1 MASISSMVEGPKS
14 SEISAIEQINE
25 ETMKEFLTKC
35 TVRDFHDTT
44 KEDYMTKSD
53 EEKKLLIINFYNY
66 ISSGINL
73 LFVFL
78 LFGIL
83 SEMSEMSRFSS
94 LIQSWT
100 VSSAMTRFSPVLYID
115 ITLTLL
121 LSGNLSDKFDSTSV
135 GLSSSEL

>member
-1 MASISSMVEGPKS
+1 MVEGPKP

-35 TVRDFHDTT
+35 TVWDFHDTT

-66 ISSGINL
+66 MSSGINL
-73 LFVFL
+73 LFVIL

-83 SEMSEMSRFSS
+83 SEMSEMSGFSC
-94 LIQSWT
+94 LIGSWT
-100 VSSAMTRFSPVLYID
+100 VSSTMTRSLPVLYID

-121 LSGNLSDKFDSTSV
+121 LSGNLSDKFDSTSL

>member
-1 MASISSMVEGPKS
+1 MVEGPKP

-35 TVRDFHDTT
+35 TVWDFYDTT

-53 EEKKLLIINFYNY
+53 EEKKLLVINFYNY
-66 ISSGINL
+66 MSSGINL
-73 LFVFL
+73 SFVIL

-83 SEMSEMSRFSS
+83 SEMSGFSC
-94 LIQSWT
+94 LIRSWT
-100 VSSAMTRFSPVLYID
+100 VSSMMTRSSPVLYID

-121 LSGNLSDKFDSTSV
+121 LSGNLTDKFDSTSF

>member
-1 MASISSMVEGPKS
+1 MVEGPKP

-35 TVRDFHDTT
+35 TVWDFHDTT

-66 ISSGINL
+66 MSSDINL
-73 LFVFL
+73 LFVTL

-83 SEMSEMSRFSS
+83 SEMSEMSGFSC
-94 LIQSWT
+94 LIRSWT
-100 VSSAMTRFSPVLYID
+100 VSSTMTRSSPVLYID

-121 LSGNLSDKFDSTSV
+121 LSGNLSDKFNSTLL

>member
-1 MASISSMVEGPKS
+1 MVEGPKP

-35 TVRDFHDTT
+35 TVWDFHDTT

-66 ISSGINL
+66 MSSGINL
-73 LFVFL
+73 LFVIL

-83 SEMSEMSRFSS
+83 SEMSEMSGFFCFVG
-94 LIQSWT
+94 SWT
-100 VSSAMTRFSPVLYID
+100 VSSRMIRSFPVLHTD

-121 LSGNLSDKFDSTSV
+121 LSGNLSEKFDSTSL

>member
-1 MASISSMVEGPKS
+1 MVEGPKP

-35 TVRDFHDTT
+35 TVWDFHDTT

-53 EEKKLLIINFYNY
+53 DEKKLLIFNFYNY
-66 ISSGINL
+66 MSSGINL
-73 LFVFL
+73 FFVIL

-83 SEMSEMSRFSS
+83 SEMSEMPGFSC
-94 LIQSWT
+94 LIGSWT
-100 VSSAMTRFSPVLYID
+100 VSSTMIRSLPVLYTD

-121 LSGNLSDKFDSTSV
+121 LSGNLSHKFDSTSL
-135 GLSSSEL
+135 GLSES

>member
-1 MASISSMVEGPKS
+1 MVEGPKP

-35 TVRDFHDTT
+35 TVWDFHDVT

-53 EEKKLLIINFYNY
+53 EEKKILIISFYNY
-66 ISSGINL
+66 MSSGINL
-73 LFVFL
+73 LFVIL

-83 SEMSEMSRFSS
+83 SEMSGFSC
-94 LIQSWT
+94 LIGSWT
-100 VSSAMTRFSPVLYID
+100 VSSTMARSLPVLYID

-121 LSGNLSDKFDSTSV
+121 
-135 GLSSSEL
+135 

>member
-1 MASISSMVEGPKS
+1 MVERPKP

-35 TVRDFHDTT
+35 TVWDFHDTT

-66 ISSGINL
+66 MSSGINL
-73 LFVFL
+73 LFVIL

-83 SEMSEMSRFSS
+83 SEMSEMSGFSC
-94 LIQSWT
+94 LIGSWT
-100 VSSAMTRFSPVLYID
+100 VSSTMTRSSPVLYID
-115 ITLTLL
+115 IIEMNFKEFFCLL
-121 LSGNLSDKFDSTSV
+121 
-135 GLSSSEL
+135 

>member
-1 MASISSMVEGPKS
+1 MVEGPKP

-35 TVRDFHDTT
+35 TVWDFHDTT

-66 ISSGINL
+66 MSSGINL
-73 LFVFL
+73 LFVIL

-83 SEMSEMSRFSS
+83 SEMSEMSGFSC
-94 LIQSWT
+94 LIGSWT
-100 VSSAMTRFSPVLYID
+100 VSSTMVRSSPVLYID

-121 LSGNLSDKFDSTSV
+121 LSGNLSDKFDSTSL

>member
-1 MASISSMVEGPKS
+1 MASILSMVEGPKH

-35 TVRDFHDTT
+35 TVWDFHDTT

-66 ISSGINL
+66 MSSGINL
-73 LFVFL
+73 LFVIL

-83 SEMSEMSRFSS
+83 SEMSEMSGFSC
-94 LIQSWT
+94 LI
-100 VSSAMTRFSPVLYID
+100 
-115 ITLTLL
+115 
-121 LSGNLSDKFDSTSV
+121 
-135 GLSSSEL
+135 